1 MTTAPRLI
9 TLVGNQRRL
18 TEVLRA
24 LGPST
29 RADLAGATGLSR
41 ATISATLG
49 DLADI
54 GLIIEPGGTTP
65 AGPAGGRPASVV
77 QLSSAA
83 GVAVG
88 VDIGRRHLNVA
99 VADLAHSV
107 LAENGLRLAPH
118 EEHTASIMLDRA
130 ATLVREALA
139 EAGHSIEDVVG
150 VGLGLPAPVVTSTG
164 LIGAS
169 NILPA
174 WSGLTPA
181 DELSSRLGVPVCV
194 ENDANLGALSEHL
207 WGAGRASKSLV
218 YLKLATGIGG
228 GMVIDGR
235 LFRGVSGTAG
245 EIGHLTL
252 DAQGDVCRC
261 GNRGC
266 LELVAGG
273 TALVEVLR
281 RTHPE
286 VQTLPDLVRLAM
298 AGDAPCR
305 RLVADAGTHLGVALG
320 GMVNLINPDM
330 VVVGGELGRAGNVLL
345 DPLRHA
351 LSRSAVPSAV
361 DAVTVVQGVLGDRAE
376 VLGAVALV
384 LRESDRL
391 PSHA

>member
-1 MTTAPRLI
+1 MTSVPRLSS
-9 TLVGNQRRL
+9 LVGNQRRL
-18 TEVLRA
+18 TEALRV

-29 RADLAGATGLSR
+29 RADLAAATGLSR

-49 DLADI
+49 DLAEAN
-54 GLIIEPGGTTP
+54 LVIEPGGTTP
-65 AGPAGGRPASVV
+65 AGPTGGRPASVV
-77 QLSSAA
+77 QLAREA

-88 VDIGRRHLNVA
+88 VDIGRRHLKVA
-99 VADLAHSV
+99 VSDLAHQV
-107 LAENGLRLAPH
+107 LAEDGLRLAPH
-118 EEHTASIMLDRA
+118 EEHTASLMLDRA
-130 ATLVREALA
+130 AALVQEVLA
-139 EAGHSIEDVVG
+139 SAGHEIGDVVG
-150 VGLGLPAPVVTSTG
+150 IGLGLPAPVVSSTG

-181 DELSSRLGVPVCV
+181 DELSRRLKVPVCV

-207 WGAGRASKSLV
+207 WGAGRAATSLV

-252 DAQGDVCRC
+252 DAHGDVCCC

-286 VQTLPDLVRLAM
+286 VQTLPDLVRLAV

-305 RLVADAGTHLGVALG
+305 RLVADAGSHLGVALG
-320 GMVNLINPDM
+320 GMVNLINPDL
-330 VVVGGELGRAGNVLL
+330 VVVGGELGRAGAVLL

-361 DAVTVVQGVLGDRAE
+361 EAVTVVQGVLGDRAE

-384 LRESDRL
+384 LREGDRL
-391 PSHA
+391 PHP

>member
-1 MTTAPRLI
+1 MTTVPRL
-9 TLVGNQRRL
+9 TNLVGNQRRL
-18 TEVLRA
+18 TEALRV

-29 RADLAGATGLSR
+29 RADLAAATGLSR

-49 DLADI
+49 DLTDAQ
-54 GLIIEPGGTTP
+54 LVVEPGGTTP
-65 AGPAGGRPASVV
+65 AGPTGGRPASVV

-99 VADLAHSV
+99 VADLAHTV
-107 LAENGLRLAPH
+107 LAERGLRLAPH
-118 EEHTASIMLDRA
+118 EEHTAAVMLDHA
-130 ATLVREALA
+130 AALVHEVLA
-139 EAGHSIEDVVG
+139 AAGHSIEAVVG
-150 VGLGLPAPVVTSTG
+150 VGLGLPAPVVSSTG

-181 DELSSRLGVPVCV
+181 DELSNRLDVPVCV

-207 WGAGRASKSLV
+207 WGAGRASRSLV

-228 GMVIDGR
+228 GIVIDGR

-273 TALVEVLR
+273 TALVDVLR

-286 VQTLPDLVRLAM
+286 VQTLQDLVRLAV

-305 RLVADAGTHLGVALG
+305 RLVADAGSHLGVALG
-320 GMVNLINPDM
+320 GMVNLVNPDL
-330 VVVGGELGRAGNVLL
+330 VVVGGELGHAGEVLL
-345 DPLRHA
+345 GPLRHA

-361 DAVTVVQGVLGDRAE
+361 DAVSVVQGVLGERAE
-376 VLGAVALV
+376 MLGAVALV
-384 LRESDRL
+384 LREGDRL
-391 PSHA
+391 LRPH